1 MCHSHFGLWP
11 EGQQSLLLY
20 ITGSS
25 CIFFFKLLANTDVG
39 SVYGVC
45 RSVCFVRERI
55 AASAEPSVCWYVG
68 LGNLNGWLYLYAVAA
83 VTIRTVTKWLWR
95 LVMLLLWRQRKLQ
108 RSWRREYKKPAGLKA
123 GASVLQA
130 LAPHRVDSRLR
141 GRAEAIKMQFLTR
154 TVIVSLQLT
163 LFSAVHGKRSYSKEI
178 NT

>member
-1 MCHSHFGLWP
+1 MCHSNFGLWP

-20 ITGSS
+20 ITGS
-25 CIFFFKLLANTDVG
+25 CIFFFKLLANTDVR
-39 SVYGVC
+39 SVFGVC
-45 RSVCFVRERI
+45 RSVCFV
-55 AASAEPSVCWYVG
+55 CWYIG
-68 LGNLNGWLYLYAVAA
+68 LGNLNDWLYLYAVAA

-108 RSWRREYKKPAGLKA
+108 RSWRHEYKKPAGLKA

-141 GRAEAIKMQFLTR
+141 GRAEAIKMHFLTR